1 MQATMFCV
9 KSGEAIAE
17 RNCWAARAGP
27 DSVTEAAPVG
37 RRNANSPPAPL
48 NLDELPSIAPFQHRL
63 DELDAQMAEPSFY
76 AQARRAAEVTR
87 EQQRLRALV
96 DDHREFGRL
105 ARELAEHEALLRDP
119 RGDPEL
125 RALAEA
131 ELPELRA
138 RRDAR
143 HAAVLRAM
151 IPPEPSDSRNT
162 VLEIRAGA
170 GGDEA
175 ALFAADLHRMFV
187 KYAEGR
193 GWKVQPLSSS
203 ASDRGGLKEVISLV
217 TGTDVYRQLK
227 YESGVHRVQ
236 RIPVTEANGRIHTST
251 VTVAVLPEAE
261 EVDVAIDPQDLDIT
275 VQRAS
280 GPGGQGVNTT
290 DSAVRIIHRPT
301 GLIVFCA
308 DDRSQLKNKARAMA
322 VLRSRLLKL
331 KEDEERAK
339 YAAQR
344 RSQIGTGD
352 RSERIR
358 TYNFPQNRVTDHRIG
373 LTLHSL
379 PQVLEGD
386 LDPLIAA
393 LQRADFEERLAELT
407 GQPPPDRRRGG
418 DED

>member
-1 MQATMFCV
+1 MDQL
-9 KSGEAIAE
+9 
-17 RNCWAARAGP
+17 P
-27 DSVTEAAPVG
+27 DIS
-37 RRNANSPPAPL
+37 
-48 NLDELPSIAPFQHRL
+48 PFQHRL

-76 AQARRAAEVTR
+76 ANARRAADVTR

-96 DDHREFGRL
+96 DEFHAYEKLGREI
-105 ARELAEHEALLRDP
+105 EEHGALLKDP
-119 RGDPEL
+119 KADAEL
-125 RALAEA
+125 RALAEM
-131 ELPELRA
+131 ELPDLEQRRA
-138 RRDAR
+138 ALHDS
-143 HAAVLRAM
+143 VLLAM

-162 VLEIRAGA
+162 VMEIRAGA

-175 ALFAADLHRMFV
+175 SLFAAELYRMFV
-187 KYAEGR
+187 RYAEGR
-193 GWKVQPLSSS
+193 GWKVQPMSSS
-203 ASDRGGLKEVISLV
+203 GSDRGGFKEVIFLI
-217 TGTDVYRQLK
+217 TGTDVYKRFK

-261 EVDVAIDPQDLDIT
+261 EVDVQIDPQDLDIT

-290 DSAVRIIHRPT
+290 DSAVRIIHKPT

-308 DDRSQLKNKARAMA
+308 DDRSQIKNKARAMA

-331 KEDEERAK
+331 KEEEERAK

-344 RSQIGTGD
+344 KGQIGTGD

-373 LTLHSL
+373 LTLYSL
-379 PQVLEGD
+379 PQVLEGNI
-386 LDPLIAA
+386 DPLIEA
-393 LQRADFEERLAELT
+393 LQRAEFGEKLAELT
-407 GQPPPDRRRGG
+407 GAPLPAGRRGASDD
-418 DED
+418 DE